1 MLAEALQA
9 EVDAY
14 IAQFREERDE
24 NGRRLDAMAPTSPAR
39 CSPRPARWR

>member
-24 NGRRLDAMAPTSPAR
+24 RVAGWWCATATTSRGR
-39 CSPRPARWR
+39 C